1 MLQFVDV
8 CNLSH
13 PDQCVFVVL
22 WFYDSD
28 TLLMPAYILRPDRDE
43 ERFARRREEIKQR
56 AEER

>member
-1 MLQFVDV
+1 MWQFVDV

-13 PDQCVFVVL
+13 PDQCVSVVL
-22 WFYDSD
+22 WFCNLD
-28 TLLMPAYILRPDRDE
+28 TLLLPPYVLRPDRDE